1 MATRQLTSSRLV
13 VAPVIVL
20 MAKRRVQ
27 QALNQVLNAAWH
39 DRYGRG
45 AGLQLWVNGVLLAST
60 PHLERLE
67 ATFTTSNTLA

>member
-1 MATRQLTSSRLV
+1 MAIRRITSSLLV

-20 MAKRRVQ
+20 TVKIRVQ
-27 QALNQVLNAAWH
+27 QALSQLLNAAWH